1 MHAAANLLRRATAV
15 VPTEGGQRAELLPE
29 LGEALMGLGDFDGA
43 RDVLREAR
51 ALAGRLGLAR
61 VKAASELIEMFRRLY
76 SGDRGGGGEEAL
88 PAAPELIPV
97 LERENAHNELATAWR
112 MVLAIHG
119 MAGRYRLA
127 ADAAERSIAHARL
140 AGNDRLVSKVGGIF
154 ASNALMG
161 TTPVREAIAQC
172 EQLLADGLSDR
183 QVECKVMCELAQLRA
198 MNGELE
204 VARALYRRGRALL
217 LDLGQGVYAAST
229 GIDLALTELHGGD
242 LALAEREV
250 RADLDFLA
258 RMGETYFL
266 STIAALLAHI
276 VREQGRDEEAL
287 ALLRTA
293 EEAAS
298 EDDVDS
304 QSLVRAIRA
313 PILARAGELAQAE
326 EVARAAVE
334 MLRETEAP
342 NLKADAL
349 FELASVLGIA
359 GRTAEAKQAVEE
371 AIALYAEKGNVA
383 NVARCSA
390 WRDRLGATGP
400 APT

>member
-1 MHAAANLLRRATAV
+1 
-15 VPTEGGQRAELLPE
+15 
-29 LGEALMGLGDFDGA
+29 MGLGDFDGA
-43 RDVLREAR
+43 RDVLKEGR

-76 SGDRGGGGEEAL
+76 SGDRGGDGEEAL
-88 PAAPELIPV
+88 PAAPELIPM
-97 LERENAHNELATAWR
+97 LEREDAHNELATAWR

-161 TTPVREAIAQC
+161 PTPVREAIAQC

-250 RADLDFLA
+250 KADLDFLA
-258 RMGETYFL
+258 QMRETYFL

-313 PILARAGELAQAE
+313 PIVARAGELAQAE
-326 EVARAAVE
+326 EMARAAVE

-359 GRTAEAKQAVEE
+359 GKAAEARQAVEE

-383 NVARCSA
+383 NVARCSV
-390 WRDRLGATGP
+390 WRDRLEGAGA